1 MLPTANPSVIPLCR
15 NTIEF
20 TEGSSSDD
28 KAVSTSSNAACGLVS
43 PGTREG
49 SRSHEYE
56 LVALDQSQTEPSTTA
71 GPSQQ
76 QTSPHAMPGSGT
88 ETQEPTY
95 ECIAGN

>member
-28 KAVSTSSNAACGLVS
+28 NAVPTSSNAAYRLVS
-43 PGTREG
+43 PGTQEG
-49 SRSHEYE
+49 GRSQEYE
-56 LVALDQSQTEPSTTA
+56 LVALDQSQPEPSTTA
-71 GPSQQ
+71 APSQQ
-76 QTSPHAMPGSGT
+76 QTSPHAMPGTGT